1 MIYLIRHAHAG
12 YRSGDGADD
21 ASRGLS
27 PRGRAEAESIAAHL
41 SSEPLS
47 RIFSSPH
54 VRCVETV
61 AALAAATGLEVET
74 DPRLAEGASSLG
86 AEALLRTA
94 GQGSVLCTHGDVV
107 AYLIGFLKASGV
119 AIEGSLLW
127 EKGSMWELALDG
139 SRGGVA
145 RYIPPPSV

>member
-21 ASRGLS
+21 ASRRLS
-27 PRGRAEAESIAAHL
+27 ARGRAEAASIAERL
-41 SSEPLS
+41 SSQPLR
-47 RIFSSPH
+47 RIVSSPH

-61 AALAAATGLEVET
+61 ASLAAATGLEVEA

-86 AEALLRTA
+86 AEALLQTI
-94 GQGSVLCTHGDVV
+94 GQESVLCTHGDVV
-107 AYLIGFLKASGV
+107 AYLVGFLKASGV
-119 AIEGSLLW
+119 VLEGSLRW
-127 EKGSMWELALDG
+127 EKGSVWELALNG
-139 SRGGVA
+139 ERGGVA